1 MFSLS
6 LFVTIV
12 GFALFVVN
20 TKSLYNHEG
29 HGEHKE
35 LML

>member
-6 LFVTIV
+6 LFVTIA
-12 GFALFVVN
+12 GFVFFMVK

-29 HGEHKE
+29 HEEHKE
-35 LML
+35 LIL